1 MRAALTLLLML
12 GGCGPGH
19 ELGQPEPEPRERRV
33 RTEGAEQPEAPRPSG
48 RPPVAAPES
57 AASRAGAAVR
67 PPLATRHLRLVGELW
82 GAYLIVEDE
91 DSIRLTLRDYLKNK
105 GYEVVVASD
114 GVGAIKQLLDNPVG
128 VIVSDYRMDI
138 LGGDYWIRFL
148 KEYCTDKKIII
159 TSGFLKP
166 EFPIPFP
173 VLYKPFDYSELETM
187 VAAALAEL
195 Q

>member
-1 MRAALTLLLML
+1 M
-12 GGCGPGH
+12 
-19 ELGQPEPEPRERRV
+19 
-33 RTEGAEQPEAPRPSG
+33 EQNEHTC
-48 RPPVAAPES
+48 V
-57 AASRAGAAVR
+57 
-67 PPLATRHLRLVGELW
+67 
-82 GAYLIVEDE
+82 LIVEDE

-114 GVGAIKQLLDNPVG
+114 GVGAIKQLLDNRVG

-166 EFPIPFP
+166 EFPIPFD
-173 VLYKPFDYSELETM
+173 VLYKPFDYSELESK
-187 VAAALAEL
+187 VASALAEL
-195 Q
+195 AQGDAR